1 MLHLILTIFLGM
13 TTLFISVL
21 FFYALRRINS
31 YENIILKVNDT
42 IEFINHQL
50 KIIDDKGHFE
60 ADDEIG
66 FFFDEIK
73 QLGQE
78 LDNLFETE
86 VEDGNKEEEK
96 KKE

>member
-1 MLHLILTIFLGM
+1 M

-42 IEFINHQL
+42 IEFINRQL

-60 ADDEIG
+60 AVDEVG
-66 FFFDEIK
+66 FFFDEMK

-78 LDNLFETE
+78 LEQLFETE

-96 KKE
+96 KEE

>member
-1 MLHLILTIFLGM
+1 M

-60 ADDEIG
+60 ADDVVG
-66 FFFDEIK
+66 FFFDEMK

-78 LDNLFETE
+78 LEQLFETE

>member
-1 MLHLILTIFLGM
+1 MEITKNQI
-13 TTLFISVL
+13 
-21 FFYALRRINS
+21 
-31 YENIILKVNDT
+31 DT
-42 IEFINHQL
+42 IKQQL